1 MAARR
6 VVWVALYCVIAAA
19 VAVGCSD
26 REPTLPVIRAAG
38 GGGSGGVTVTGTN
51 PDSATQDTTLDV
63 VINGSGFDQ
72 GSQAQWAIAG
82 VPSTKVQ
89 TNSTRFVSSKKLVA
103 SITIAIDADTGRYD
117 VIVTSS
123 TGKKGIG
130 SELFAIKTK
139 ATDTPIVAT
148 YRDAVGDGL
157 LSDAQRRPGLDAGYT
172 DGVDGVTADI
182 LADGNYRVT
191 ALNGS
196 STREFCFSF
205 HGQSTAGLL
214 PDAFCDHGYHTT
226 GSPDLSGGFSALAPG
241 ASMTTNSQVTW
252 VMNGYNWFLRFGK
265 DCDLN
270 DVPSKRVTVT
280 RSADGS
286 TWTVT
291 TQSVA
296 GWLCHSLVKGKPGSG
311 AVGEVVMP
319 YQITVRLK

>member
-1 MAARR
+1 MRR
-6 VVWVALYCVIAAA
+6 SIVVLVGGVAFSMVSCV
-19 VAVGCSD
+19 D
-26 REPTLPVIRAAG
+26 REATFPSIRAAAG
-38 GGGSGGVTVTGTN
+38 LGSGGVTVTATD

-63 VINGSGFDQ
+63 VVSGSGFDQ

-82 VPSTKVQ
+82 VPSAKVQ
-89 TNSTRFVSSKKLVA
+89 TNATQFVSSKRLVA
-103 SITIAIDADTGRYD
+103 NITIAIDADTGRYD
-117 VIVTSS
+117 VIVTAS

-139 ATDTPIVAT
+139 ASDTPIVAT
-148 YRDAVGDGL
+148 YRDAAGDGV
-157 LSDAQRRPGLDAGYT
+157 LSDAQLRPGLDSAYV
-172 DGVDGVTADI
+172 DGVDGVSA
-182 LADGNYRVT
+182 LLLGGSNYRT
-191 ALNGS
+191 EALSGS
-196 STREFCFSF
+196 STREFCLAF
-205 HGQSTAGLL
+205 HGQSTGGVL

-226 GSPDLSGGFSALAPG
+226 GSPDLSGGFTALAPG

-286 TWTVT
+286 TWAVT
-291 TQSVA
+291 TPPAA
-296 GWLCHSLVKGKPGSG
+296 GWLCRSLVKGKPGSST
-311 AVGEVVMP
+311 VGEVVMP